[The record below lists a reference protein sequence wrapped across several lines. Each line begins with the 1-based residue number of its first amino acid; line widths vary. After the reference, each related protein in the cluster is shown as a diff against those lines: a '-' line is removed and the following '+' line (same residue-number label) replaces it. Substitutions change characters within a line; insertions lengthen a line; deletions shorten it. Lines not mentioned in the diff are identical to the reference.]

1 MAQIFNSVPQTKISR
16 SRHNLSHQV
25 KASFDPGKLNPIMCE
40 LARPGDTWKC
50 SLEQFIR
57 TMPMIAPVMDMV
69 DIKVDAFFVP
79 IRLIWDDFEDFITL
93 GLTGEFEAIPP
104 TISRTF
110 TPNSGEAAAI
120 NQIVSTGGLAD
131 FLNFPSITFTSG
143 VEGSFK
149 LDALPFRAYQLIY
162 NEYYLNENLDTPIN
176 VLKSSGNTVVS
187 VSSSSTEINNGTS
200 YTLFTLKNRGW
211 RKDYFTSALPFP
223 QKGPAV
229 RIPTAD
235 LKIGPEQGEG
245 AGLKPLEL
253 VSEDNYK
260 FDAEDKGLFYWP
272 NSGDLKSAS
281 IGADLIDNDN
291 LPIYGRLL
299 YKSGL
304 QVNGT
309 NLPTIEELR
318 YTEVLQEFYEANARG
333 GTRPKEYYL
342 NIWHTR
348 SKDSRLDR
356 PEYLGGYRGPL
367 TISDIDQTSQS
378 ATTAQGTLA
387 GKGVSAG
394 GQKLFR
400 YHVDEWGIIMVI
412 MSVQPKSAYYQG
424 FRRWNLYKDI
434 FDWPNPF
441 FANLGEQVIY
451 NKELYYDPSDNQ
463 DDNTFGYTPRYS
475 ECKFIPDTVHGQFRS
490 TLDYWHLARKFG
502 SRPNLNSAFV
512 HVQPSEVS
520 RIFPSQVDNNDK
532 LVGTFFFHISCK
544 MYLPYWG
551 VPRLLHSI

>member
-1 MAQIFNSVPQTKISR
+1 MAKIFNSVPATKISR

-25 KASFDPGKLNPIMCE
+25 KASFDPGRLTPLMTE

-50 SLEQFIR
+50 SLEQFVR

-79 IRLIWDDFEDFITL
+79 IRLIWDDFENFITL
-93 GLTGEFEAIPP
+93 GLTGEFEAAPP
-104 TISRTF
+104 TISIDAY
-110 TPNSGEAAAI
+110 TPSSASYAASL
-120 NQIVSTGGLAD
+120 NQIFGVGGSAD
-131 FLNFPSITFTSG
+131 YLNFPSLPYTNG
-143 VEGSFK
+143 VAHDEVQF
-149 LDALPFRAYQLIY
+149 DALPFRAYQFIY
-162 NEYYLNENLDTPIN
+162 NEYYLNENLDSPIPL
-176 VLKSSGNTVVS
+176 VLSSGNTKLS
-187 VSSSSTEINNGTS
+187 LDPNKEGTVTNF
-200 YTLFTLKNRGW
+200 YLQNRGW
-211 RKDYFTSALPFP
+211 RKDYFTSALPLP

-229 RIPTAD
+229 KIPYSDIEINISDDGQLKFKASSENNPFASTDVDED
-235 LKIGPEQGEG
+235 LPLRAEVFQDFSGKYGKLN
-245 AGLKPLEL
+245 AHNSDTSHTVNLAYLSGLK
-253 VSEDNYK
+253 
-260 FDAEDKGLFYWP
+260 AE
-272 NSGDLKSAS
+272 SAA
-281 IGADLIDNDN
+281 IR
-291 LPIYGRLL
+291 P
-299 YKSGL
+299 
-304 QVNGT
+304 
-309 NLPTIEELR
+309 PTIEELR
-318 YTEVLQEFYEANARG
+318 YAEVLQEFYEANARG

-394 GQKLFR
+394 GQKLFS
-400 YHVDEWGIIMVI
+400 YHVPEWGIIMVI
-412 MSVQPKSAYYQG
+412 MSVQPKTAYYQG
-424 FRRWNLYKDI
+424 YRRWNLYKDA

-451 NKELYYDPSDNQ
+451 NKEIYTDSSDGYD
-463 DDNTFGYTPRYS
+463 DDIFGYTPRYS
-475 ECKFIPDTVHGQFRS
+475 ECKFIPDSVHGQFRS
-490 TLDYWHLARKFG
+490 SLDYWHLARKFG

-512 HVQPSEVS
+512 HVQPSELA
-520 RIFPSQVDNNDK
+520 RIFPSQVTSMDK
-532 LVGTFFFHISCK
+532 LVGTFFFHITCK

>member
-1 MAQIFNSVPQTKISR
+1 MSIFSSVPVTNISR

-50 SLEQFIR
+50 RLEQFVR

-79 IRLIWDDFEDFITL
+79 IRLLWDDFEDFITL
-93 GLTGEFEAIPP
+93 GLTGEFTATPP
-104 TISRTF
+104 TISYPSF
-110 TPNSGEAAAI
+110 TPTTSNHLNTLNPLFGIGS
-120 NQIVSTGGLAD
+120 SSD
-131 FLNFPSITFTSG
+131 YLNFPSLPFVLNQAHPEI
-143 VEGSFK
+143 K
-149 LDALPFRAYQLIY
+149 LDALPFRAYQKIY
-162 NEYYLNENLDTPIN
+162 NEYYMNENLDSEIPVIT
-176 VLKSSGNTVVS
+176 SSGNTQLIFS
-187 VSSSSTEINNGTS
+187 PGTNSSIANF
-200 YTLFTLKNRGW
+200 YLQNRGW
-211 RKDYFTSALPFP
+211 RKDYFTSALPLP

-229 RIPTAD
+229 KIPYGDIEISPSVNSSDVEQPMKFKTSQPSTQYGTKTMKYFARGSADNEVDTLMNEELMDLFYSSGLRAGVTAD
-235 LKIGPEQGEG
+235 
-245 AGLKPLEL
+245 
-253 VSEDNYK
+253 S
-260 FDAEDKGLFYWP
+260 
-272 NSGDLKSAS
+272 
-281 IGADLIDNDN
+281 
-291 LPIYGRLL
+291 
-299 YKSGL
+299 
-304 QVNGT
+304 
-309 NLPTIEELR
+309 LPTIEELR
-318 YTEVLQEFYEANARG
+318 YAEVLQEYYEANARG

-356 PEYLGGYRGPL
+356 PEYIGGYRGPL

-387 GKGVSAG
+387 GKGVSSG

-400 YHVDEWGIIMVI
+400 YHVPEWGIIMVI

-424 FRRWNLYKDI
+424 YRRWNLYKDA

-441 FANLGEQVIY
+441 FANLGEQEIY
-451 NKELYYDPSDNQ
+451 NKEIYTDPSDNK

-512 HVQPSEVS
+512 HVQSQEMA

-532 LVGTFFFHISCK
+532 FVGTFFFHISCK

-551 VPRLLHSI
+551 VPRLLHSL

>member
-1 MAQIFNSVPQTKISR
+1 MAAIFNSVPQTKINR

-25 KASFDPGKLNPIMCE
+25 KASFDPGKLNPLMCE

-50 SLEQFIR
+50 SLEQFVR

-79 IRLIWDDFEDFITL
+79 IRLLWDDFEDFITL
-93 GLTGEFEAIPP
+93 GLTGEFEATPP
-104 TISRTF
+104 TIYKASVSYTD
-110 TPNSGEAAAI
+110 PAAI
-120 NQIVSTGGLAD
+120 AAYNAVFGIGGLAD
-131 FLNFPSITFTSG
+131 YLNFPTWAQYASG
-143 VEGSFK
+143 VSHSAVEF
-149 LDALPFRAYQLIY
+149 DALPFRAYQLIY
-162 NEYYLNENLDTPIN
+162 NEYFLNENLDTPIPIS
-176 VLKSSGNTVVS
+176 LSSGRTTLDD
-187 VSSSSTEINNGTS
+187 SSGVTNREN
-200 YTLFTLKNRGW
+200 FMLKNRGW
-211 RKDYFTSALPFP
+211 RKDYFTSALPLP

-229 RIPTAD
+229 KIPYGDIEITKA
-235 LKIGPEQGEG
+235 K
-245 AGLKPLEL
+245 
-253 VSEDNYK
+253 
-260 FDAEDKGLFYWP
+260 
-272 NSGDLKSAS
+272 SGDTDLPLRLKSADEEEEPGYAQNLKWHPQTQHYGLS
-281 IGADLIDNDN
+281 GIVESNDGD
-291 LPIYGRLL
+291 PL
-299 YKSGL
+299 YYENGL
-304 QVNGT
+304 AAKLT
-309 NLPTIEELR
+309 DSSLPTIEELR
-318 YTEVLQEFYEANARG
+318 YAEVLQEFYEANARG

-387 GKGVSAG
+387 GKGVSSG

-400 YHVDEWGIIMVI
+400 YHVPEWGIIMVI

-424 FRRWNLYKDI
+424 YRRWNLYKDA

-441 FANLGEQVIY
+441 FANLGEQEIF
-451 NKELYYDPSDNQ
+451 NKELYTDPSDDK

-512 HVQPSEVS
+512 HVQPSEMA
-520 RIFPSQVDNNDK
+520 RIFPSQVNNNDK
-532 LVGTFFFHISCK
+532 FVGTFFFHISCK

>member
-1 MAQIFNSVPQTKISR
+1 MAQIFSSVPPTKISR

-25 KASFDPGKLNPIMCE
+25 KASFDPGKLNPIMTE

-50 SLEQFIR
+50 SLEQFVR

-93 GLTGEFEAIPP
+93 GLTGEFEATPP
-104 TISRTF
+104 SISASFDSTSQS
-110 TPNSGEAAAI
+110 NIHNAI
-120 NQIVSTGGLAD
+120 QGVGGLAD
-131 FLNFPSITFTSG
+131 YLNFPSHNYSNGDAVNYKF
-143 VEGSFK
+143 
-149 LDALPFRAYQLIY
+149 DALPFRAYQFIY
-162 NEYYLNENLDTPIN
+162 NEYFLNENLDTPIPLN
-176 VLKSSGNTVVS
+176 LSSGDTPITYSDLTYN
-187 VSSSSTEINNGTS
+187 S
-200 YTLFTLKNRGW
+200 YCTHFYLKNRGW
-211 RKDYFTSALPFP
+211 RKDYFTSALPYP

-229 RIPTAD
+229 RIPFGD
-235 LKIGPEQGEG
+235 LDIAPAKNSLG
-245 AGLKPLEL
+245 
-253 VSEDNYK
+253 N
-260 FDAEDKGLFYWP
+260 DKSLTLRTQ
-272 NSGDLKSAS
+272 SGDLKSGIQNLLAGQS
-281 IGADLIDNDN
+281 FSDDEVALLMAERDDLVTEELRYND
-291 LPIYGRLL
+291 
-299 YKSGL
+299 GL
-304 QVNGT
+304 AVVGS

-318 YTEVLQEFYEANARG
+318 YAEVLQEFYEANARG
-333 GTRPKEYYL
+333 GTRPKEYYM

-356 PEYLGGYRGPL
+356 PEYLGGYRGPI

-400 YHVDEWGIIMVI
+400 YHVPEWGIIMVI
-412 MSVQPKSAYYQG
+412 MSVQPKTAYYQG
-424 FRRWNLYKDI
+424 YRRWNLYKDA

-441 FANLGEQVIY
+441 FANLGEQEIY
-451 NKELYYDPSDNQ
+451 NKEIYTDPSDNK

-475 ECKFIPDTVHGQFRS
+475 ECKFIPDSVHGQFRS

-512 HVQPSEVS
+512 HVQPSEMA

-532 LVGTFFFHISCK
+532 FVGTFFFHISCK

>member
-1 MAQIFNSVPQTKISR
+1 MAQIFSSVPQTKISR

-25 KASFDPGKLNPIMCE
+25 KASFDPGTLNPILTE

-50 SLEQFIR
+50 SLEQFVR

-93 GLTGEFEAIPP
+93 GLTGEFQATPP
-104 TISRTF
+104 TIST
-110 TPNSGEAAAI
+110 SAE
-120 NQIVSTGGLAD
+120 STYYADIHNKIQGVGGLGD
-131 FLNFPSITFTSG
+131 YLNFPSHNYSNGDSVNYQF
-143 VEGSFK
+143 
-149 LDALPFRAYQLIY
+149 DALPFRAYQFIY
-162 NEYYLNENLDTPIN
+162 NEYFLNENLDTPIPLN
-176 VLKSSGNTVVS
+176 VSSGDTPITYLS
-187 VSSSSTEINNGTS
+187 ETS
-200 YTLFTLKNRGW
+200 NSYHTHFYLKNRGW
-211 RKDYFTSALPFP
+211 RKDYFTSALPYP

-229 RIPTAD
+229 KIPYGD
-235 LKIGPEQGEG
+235 IEISPE
-245 AGLKPLEL
+245 LDSNDKP
-253 VSEDNYK
+253 VPFGFNTYK
-260 FDAEDKGLFYWP
+260 APTQSSGDT
-272 NSGDLKSAS
+272 GDLKYVVTSDAA
-281 IGADLIDNDN
+281 GAAHFVTNDEVSPKT
-291 LPIYGRLL
+291 LAY
-299 YKSGL
+299 YSGL
-304 QVNGT
+304 KGSLDPSS
-309 NLPTIEELR
+309 LPTIEELR
-318 YTEVLQEFYEANARG
+318 YAEVLQEFYEANARG

-356 PEYLGGYRGPL
+356 PEYLGGYRGPI

-400 YHVDEWGIIMVI
+400 YHVPEWGIIMVI
-412 MSVQPKSAYYQG
+412 MSVQPKTAYYQG
-424 FRRWNLYKDI
+424 YRRWNLYKDA

-441 FANLGEQVIY
+441 FANLGEQEIY
-451 NKELYYDPSDNQ
+451 NKEIYTDPSDNK

-512 HVQPSEVS
+512 HVQPSEMA